1 MLCRAKFFDTG
12 TSNNKEKPQMKIFVP
27 QFVRSSNLSDDAL
40 LWVLSVD
47 GNHAEQRKVSFGTEV
62 REAYIE
68 ISSGL
73 RAGDK
78 IILNPPP
85 QIKEGDRVKVIKNQ

>member
-1 MLCRAKFFDTG
+1 
-12 TSNNKEKPQMKIFVP
+12 MKIFVP
-27 QFVRSSNLSDDAL
+27 QFVRSSNLGEDAV

-62 REAYIE
+62 REAYVE
-68 ISSGL
+68 ITDGL

>member
-1 MLCRAKFFDTG
+1 
-12 TSNNKEKPQMKIFVP
+12 MKIFVP
-27 QFVRSSNLSDDAL
+27 QFIRSSNLGEDAV

-62 REAYIE
+62 RESFIE
-68 ISSGL
+68 ITDGL